1 MQEKWLKDDESL
13 DGLLRAHD
21 DGTSLLKCHIEAI

>member
-1 MQEKWLKDDESL
+1 MQEKWLKDDGSL
-13 DGLLRAHD
+13 DGLLRALG